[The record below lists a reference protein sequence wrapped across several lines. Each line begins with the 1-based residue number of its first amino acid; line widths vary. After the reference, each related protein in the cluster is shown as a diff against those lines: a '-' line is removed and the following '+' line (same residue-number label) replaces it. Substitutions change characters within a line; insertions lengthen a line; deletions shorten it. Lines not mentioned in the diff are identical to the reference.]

1 LIRTFLSQNHDLEV
15 KIGFSACRNANLE
28 VEIATK
34 WRQSDD
40 LGVKI
45 AILARQNHDLEVEIA
60 TK

>member
-1 LIRTFLSQNHDLEV
+1 LEV
-15 KIGFSACRNANLE
+15 KIGISACRNANLE

-45 AILARQNHDLEVEIA
+45 AILACRNPNLEVEIA